1 MREIVLDGE
10 SLSLSELGHFQGG
23 GVGVS
28 ASASARKQVQAGAR
42 YCAKISGEDEARYG
56 INTGFGT
63 FAKRRIDKASLT
75 RLQKN
80 LLRSHAT
87 GMGDDLPADV
97 VRLMM
102 LLRVNS
108 LLRGFSGVSL
118 AVVDQLLVFINRGA
132 VPAVP
137 RYGSVGAS
145 GDLAPLA
152 HMALPL
158 IGEGRVYIDGK
169 KVDGAAALRALE
181 LEPLDLRPKE
191 GLALINGTQLMSA
204 YAVRELR
211 ACRRNLS
218 AAVIAA
224 AMSIDACEAT
234 DTIADTRIH
243 ALKNHPGEIRVAA
256 ALRSMLEAS
265 EIVEAHRDCE
275 RVQDP
280 YSFRCAPQVYGAVLD
295 TVYWVEDWVTR
306 EINAVTDNPLIF
318 AGDGDVLSGGNFHGE
333 HMAIALDALAIAHSE
348 LGSISERRTDKLL
361 DSDSEKLPQCL
372 IRDPGLNSGLM
383 VTQYLAASLVS
394 ENKVYAHPASVDSIP
409 TSAGFEDHV
418 SMGSISA
425 FKLEKIS
432 RNVQKILAVE
442 LVCGA
447 QALDFHRPLKGGRG
461 TEAAHA
467 FIRRHVPFIEQ
478 DAVLSDYLQSMEA
491 AVEDGSLMRAVESTL
506 ATRLLDE

>member
-1 MREIVLDGE
+1 
-10 SLSLSELGHFQGG
+10 
-23 GVGVS
+23 
-28 ASASARKQVQAGAR
+28 
-42 YCAKISGEDEARYG
+42 
-56 INTGFGT
+56 
-63 FAKRRIDKASLT
+63 
-75 RLQKN
+75 
-80 LLRSHAT
+80 
-87 GMGDDLPADV
+87 
-97 VRLMM
+97 
-102 LLRVNS
+102 
-108 LLRGFSGVSL
+108 
-118 AVVDQLLVFINRGA
+118 
-132 VPAVP
+132 
-137 RYGSVGAS
+137 
-145 GDLAPLA
+145 
-152 HMALPL
+152 
-158 IGEGRVYIDGK
+158 
-169 KVDGAAALRALE
+169 
-181 LEPLDLRPKE
+181 
-191 GLALINGTQLMSA
+191 
-204 YAVRELR
+204 
-211 ACRRNLS
+211 
-218 AAVIAA
+218 
-224 AMSIDACEAT
+224 
-234 DTIADTRIH
+234 
-243 ALKNHPGEIRVAA
+243 
-256 ALRSMLEAS
+256 
-265 EIVEAHRDCE
+265 
-275 RVQDP
+275 
-280 YSFRCAPQVYGAVLD
+280 QVYGAVLD